1 MQLQEI
7 LKHKDSI
14 QIQQELSL
22 LRKGELFP
30 SMLKALEWEAESKEK
45 RILAQPTENSDNE
58 NFEKGYARALR
69 RVPRLLAEVDEFLK
83 TKQ

>member
-1 MQLQEI
+1 
-7 LKHKDSI
+7 
-14 QIQQELSL
+14 
-22 LRKGELFP
+22 
-30 SMLKALEWEAESKEK
+30 MLKALEWEAESKEK
-45 RILAQPTENSDNE
+45 RILAQPTEDPANE